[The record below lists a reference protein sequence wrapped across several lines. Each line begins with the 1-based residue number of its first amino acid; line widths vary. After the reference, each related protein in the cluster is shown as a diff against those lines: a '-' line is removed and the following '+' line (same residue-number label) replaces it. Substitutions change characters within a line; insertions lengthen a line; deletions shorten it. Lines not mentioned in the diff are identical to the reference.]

1 MEEEPEDQAEVSD
14 LRMPN
19 QDDGPVGEDDNEN
32 ETANEP
38 TNGED
43 IYPAEEVKV
52 SDLKKTKPDSTK
64 PSLASRFKAPVSQ
77 EPSPSPPPQ
86 IIINQP
92 SSVSNTPKQPLQQIV
107 YTSKKAVSKDKIGI
121 GCLLEAIGIFV
132 FLITFFTIV
141 GSLVGLALFACGYAI
156 ARQKR
161 YVCRNCGNSL
171 APESKICPS
180 CSAVYVTGILQI
192 LSKFL
197 RFLLLIGLFFF
208 VYAVATGKWEGIQKS
223 AQDWIEKKWSKDDST
238 VEPSVDND
246 NQSDVTSEPVVTLPE
261 IEPTDLIAERNW
273 TDLQGR
279 VLIAS
284 LIDTLKRIDGS
295 YYGKFRKPDG
305 TEFEYDVLKLSKP
318 DRALIKQALVKEGRI
333 QE

>member
-1 MEEEPEDQAEVSD
+1 MVEEPEDQAEVD
-14 LRMPN
+14 GLRMSN
-19 QDDGPVGEDDNEN
+19 QGNGPVGEDDNEN
-32 ETANEP
+32 DTTNEP
-38 TNGED
+38 NNDEV
-43 IYPAEEVKV
+43 IYPADEVKV
-52 SDLKKTKPDSTK
+52 SDIKKTKPDSTK
-64 PSLASRFKAPVSQ
+64 TSLASRFKAPVSQ
-77 EPSPSPPPQ
+77 ESSPPP

-92 SSVSNTPKQPLQQIV
+92 ASVSNTPKQPLQEIV

-132 FLITFFTIV
+132 FFITFFTIV
-141 GSLVGLALFACGYAI
+141 GPLVGLALFACGYAI

-161 YVCRNCGNSL
+161 YVCRNCGNEL
-171 APESKICPS
+171 APESKICPA
-180 CSAVYVTGILQI
+180 CSAVYTTSIFQI
-192 LSKFL
+192 LRKFVL
-197 RFLLLIGLFFF
+197 YLMLIGLFLF

-223 AQDWIEKKWSKDDST
+223 AQNWIEDNWGGDDST
-238 VEPSVDND
+238 VEPSVNND
-246 NQSDVTSEPVVTLPE
+246 NQSDVTSEPEVTLPE

-284 LIDTLKRIDGS
+284 LIDALKRPDGS

>member
-1 MEEEPEDQAEVSD
+1 MVEEPEDQAEVD
-14 LRMPN
+14 GLRMSN
-19 QDDGPVGEDDNEN
+19 QGDGPVGEDDNEN
-32 ETANEP
+32 DTTNEP
-38 TNGED
+38 NNGEV
-43 IYPAEEVKV
+43 IYPADEVKV
-52 SDLKKTKPDSTK
+52 SDIKKTKPDSTK
-64 PSLASRFKAPVSQ
+64 TSLASRFKAPVSQ
-77 EPSPSPPPQ
+77 ESSPPQ

-92 SSVSNTPKQPLQQIV
+92 ASVSNTPKQPLQEIV

-132 FLITFFTIV
+132 FFITFFTIV
-141 GSLVGLALFACGYAI
+141 GPLVGLALFACGYAI

-161 YVCRNCGNSL
+161 YVCRNCGNEL

-208 VYAVATGKWEGIQKS
+208 VYAVATGKWERIQKS
-223 AQDWIEKKWSKDDST
+223 AQDWIEDKWGGDDST
-238 VEPSVDND
+238 VEPNVNND
-246 NQSDVTSEPVVTLPE
+246 DQSDVTNEPGVTLPE

-284 LIDTLKRIDGS
+284 LIDALKRPDGS

-305 TEFEYDVLKLSKP
+305 TEFEYDVLKLSKL